1 MQDIYI
7 GRQPIYDRNLN
18 VYAYELLFRSGL
30 ENAAMFADGDRATS
44 HVINNAFLEF
54 GLEKLVGRHR
64 AFINLTRAFLTGEW
78 QLPFPKDRIV
88 LEVLEDIEPD
98 AAVIGAVRELR
109 RSGHTLAL
117 DDFLYHDKLRPL
129 IEHADII
136 KIDLM
141 AVPDGELVAHLD
153 QLRGYPVH
161 LLAEKIETLE
171 QFEQCRE
178 LGFDYFQGYFLSR
191 PQVISGQAVPVS
203 GLATVRLLAQLQ
215 DPQVTPE
222 ALEAL
227 ISQDLGLSYKLL
239 RYINSAFFA
248 LPRKVDSIRQAVV
261 YLGNRTIK
269 TWATLLVFCGVEDR
283 PTDLMTI
290 AMLRAR
296 MCQLL
301 AEKTGETEPEIYFTA
316 GLFSAL
322 EALLGMPLDQI
333 LEALPLS
340 DTLKTALLHHRGVT
354 GEALGC
360 VLAYER
366 TQWESTRF
374 RGLAPAEIT
383 EAYVEAARW
392 ADETTELLLGTTN

>member
-1 MQDIYI
+1 MQDIFI

-30 ENAAMFADGDRATS
+30 DNAAMFSDGDRATS

-64 AFINLTRAFLTGEW
+64 AFINLTRSFLTGEW
-78 QLPFPKDRIV
+78 ELPFPRDRVV

-98 AAVIGAVRELR
+98 IDVIEAVRELR
-109 RSGHTLAL
+109 SSGHTLAL
-117 DDFLYHDKLRPL
+117 DDFIYHDKLRPL

-141 AVPDGELVAHLD
+141 AVPAGELETHLE
-153 QLRGYPVH
+153 QLRDYKVR

-171 QFEQCRE
+171 QFEHCKD

-191 PQVISGQAVPVS
+191 PQVISGKAVPAS
-203 GLATVRLLAQLQ
+203 GLATVRLLAELQ
-215 DPQVTPE
+215 QPEVTPE
-222 ALEAL
+222 ELETL

-239 RYINSAFFA
+239 RYINSAFFS

-301 AEKTGETEPEIYFTA
+301 AEKTGESDPEVYFTA

-333 LEALPLS
+333 LAALPLS
-340 DTLKTALLHHRGVT
+340 DALKCALLQHEGRL
-354 GEALGC
+354 GEALRC
-360 VLAYER
+360 VLEYEQTR
-366 TQWESTRF
+366 WDSARF
-374 RGLAPAEIT
+374 RNLPPAEIT

-392 ADETTELLLGTTN
+392 ADETTELLLGSTN

>member
-1 MQDIYI
+1 MQDIFI

-30 ENAAMFADGDRATS
+30 ENAAMFADGDHATS
-44 HVINNAFLEF
+44 RVINNAFLEF

-64 AFINLTRAFLTGEW
+64 AFINLTRAYLTGEW
-78 QLPFPKDRIV
+78 QLPFPRDRVV

-98 AAVIGAVRELR
+98 AAVIEAVRELR

-117 DDFLYHDKLRPL
+117 DDFIYHDKLRPL

-141 AVPDGELVAHLD
+141 AIPAGELESHLE
-153 QLRGYPVH
+153 QLRGYPAR
-161 LLAEKIETLE
+161 LLAEKVETPE
-171 QFEQCRE
+171 QFNQCRA

-191 PQVISGQAVPVS
+191 PQVISGQAVPAS

-215 DPQVTPE
+215 QPE
-222 ALEAL
+222 ASAAELESL
-227 ISQDLGLSYKLL
+227 IAREPGLSHKLL
-239 RYINSAFFA
+239 RYINSAFFS
-248 LPRKVDSIRQAVV
+248 LPRRVDSIHQALV
-261 YLGNRTIK
+261 YLGHRTIK
-269 TWATLLVFCGVEDR
+269 TWATLLVFCGVEDK
-283 PTDLMTI
+283 PDDLMTI

-301 AEKTGETEPEIYFTA
+301 AEKAGGPDPEVCFTA

-333 LEALPLS
+333 LAALSLPDPL
-340 DTLKTALLHHRGVT
+340 KAALLHHEGSI
-354 GEALGC
+354 GEALHC

-366 TQWESTRF
+366 TRWDEARF

>member
-1 MQDIYI
+1 MQDIFI

-30 ENAAMFADGDRATS
+30 ENTAMFADGDHATS
-44 HVINNAFLEF
+44 RVINNAFLEF
-54 GLEKLVGRHR
+54 GLEQLVGRHR
-64 AFINLTRAFLTGEW
+64 AFINLTRAYLTGEW
-78 QLPFPKDRIV
+78 RLPFPRDRVV

-98 AAVIGAVRELR
+98 AAVVEAVRELR

-117 DDFLYHDKLRPL
+117 DDFIYHDKLRPL

-141 AVPDGELVAHLD
+141 AIPAGELESHLE
-153 QLRGYPVH
+153 QLRGYPAR
-161 LLAEKIETLE
+161 LLAEKVETPE
-171 QFEQCRE
+171 QFNQCHA

-191 PQVISGQAVPVS
+191 PQVISGQALPAS

-215 DPQVTPE
+215 QAE
-222 ALEAL
+222 ASAAELEAL
-227 ISQDLGLSYKLL
+227 IRREPELSHRLL
-239 RYINSAFFA
+239 HYINSAFFS
-248 LPRKVDSIRQAVV
+248 LPRKVDSIHQALV
-261 YLGNRTIK
+261 YLGHRTLK
-269 TWATLLVFCGVEDR
+269 TWATLLVFCAVEDK
-283 PTDLMTI
+283 PVDLMTI

-301 AEKTGETEPEIYFTA
+301 AEKAGGPDPEACFTA
-316 GLFSAL
+316 GLFSTL

-333 LEALPLS
+333 VTALSLSEPLEA
-340 DTLKTALLHHRGVT
+340 ALLHHAGGI
-354 GEALGC
+354 GEALHC

-366 TQWESTRF
+366 TRWDEARF

-392 ADETTELLLGTTN
+392 ADATTELLLGTTN

>member
-1 MQDIYI
+1 MQDIFI

-30 ENAAMFADGDRATS
+30 DNSAMFADGDRATS

-54 GLEKLVGRHR
+54 GLEKLVGRHH
-64 AFINLTRAFLTGEW
+64 AFINLTRNFLTGDW
-78 QLPFPKDRIV
+78 QLPFPRDRVV

-98 AAVIGAVRELR
+98 ADVIAAVRELR
-109 RSGHTLAL
+109 GSGHTLAL
-117 DDFLYHDKLRPL
+117 DDFIYHDKLRPL

-141 AVPDGELVAHLD
+141 AVPEGELGTHLD
-153 QLRGYPVH
+153 QLRDYPVR

-171 QFEQCRE
+171 QFEHCKD

-191 PQVISGQAVPVS
+191 PQVISGQAVPAS

-215 DPQVTPE
+215 DPDVTPQE
-222 ALEAL
+222 LESL

-301 AEKTGETEPEIYFTA
+301 AEKTGESDPEVYFTA

-333 LEALPLS
+333 LNALPLS
-340 DTLKTALLHHRGVT
+340 DVLKTALLQHQGRL
-354 GEALGC
+354 GEALHC
-360 VLAYER
+360 VLEYEQTR
-366 TQWESTRF
+366 WESARF
-374 RGLAPAEIT
+374 RDLPPADIT